1 MKSLSLQ
8 RPLVLI
14 VIGIPGAGKSFF
26 ANQFSDMFSAPL
38 VSFDKIYHRLI
49 TTPTY
54 KKEELMIVQDIVS
67 IQAEELAKTNKV
79 FIIDSGYGTKT
90 HRLNLQSSLKKH
102 GYDTITVWVQT
113 SHETAKRRAMKR
125 NPRKNDDMYNH
136 SLSEQ
141 QFQSLSEKL
150 ASPAPRENYIVIS
163 GKHTFGVQAK
173 SVLQRIVTPRPAQD
187 IQVKKR
193 TNIQPQQQ
201 VRRNIVSS

>member
-8 RPLVLI
+8 RPLALI

-26 ANQFSDMFSAPL
+26 ANQFAEMFSAPL
-38 VSFDKIYHRLI
+38 VSFDKIYYRLI
-49 TTPTY
+49 TNPTY

-67 IQAEELAKTNKV
+67 IQSGELAKTGKV

-90 HRLNLQSSLKKH
+90 HRVSLQSALKKQ

-125 NPRKNDDMYNH
+125 NPRKNDDKYNH

-141 QFQSLSEKL
+141 QFEVLADKL

-173 SVLQRIVTPRPAQD
+173 SVLQKIVTPRPAQD
-187 IQVKKR
+187 IQIKRR
-193 TNIQPQQQ
+193 TNIPPHQP